1 MFLQVGLGEEQEEE
15 DDDDDD
21 NEVFCFVSWRFFFS
35 LCVVSFFFFG
45 GFESVVFCWAR
56 KRILIWSNDQKK
68 SLMLFSVFMSFSAV
82 DLVKKNKEQRTA
94 AVVGLKRLKLFFF
107 GQQHSKFSN
116 LVSDDFFFF

>member
-1 MFLQVGLGEEQEEE
+1 
-15 DDDDDD
+15 
-21 NEVFCFVSWRFFFS
+21 
-35 LCVVSFFFFG
+35 
-45 GFESVVFCWAR
+45 
-56 KRILIWSNDQKK
+56 
-68 SLMLFSVFMSFSAV
+68 MSFSAV